1 MKARNI
7 SLIREERFK
16 RILEYLKDMGYASTN
31 DLIKYLNI
39 SKATV
44 RRDLNYLSEANMIQ
58 LTRGGAAA
66 IDIDDS
72 KELLYNQK
80 NVSNL
85 IEKKN
90 LGLAASKLIESGMT
104 VFVDAGTTTR
114 MIVPHLKNV
123 GNINLVTND
132 VMITADVTS
141 FENVDTTVTGGKLR
155 KHYFTLHGHFAEE
168 FLQNI
173 HADIAFI
180 GFDAVNTNN
189 YYITNA
195 DEILLKKNII
205 NAAKKTV
212 ALCDYTKL
220 GKYSFMPVCGLEDID
235 ILLTNKELSPKI
247 AEDFIKAGVDLRLV

>member
-1 MKARNI
+1 M
-7 SLIREERFK
+7 IREERFN
-16 RILEYLKDMGYASTN
+16 RILEYLKNTGYASTN
-31 DLIKYLNI
+31 DLIELLNI

-44 RRDLNYLSEANMIQ
+44 RRDLNYLSEANMVQ
-58 LTRGGAAA
+58 LMRGGVAA

-85 IEKKN
+85 TEKKR
-90 LGLAASKLIESGMT
+90 LGLAASKMIEDGMT

-123 GNINLVTND
+123 GYINLVTND
-132 VMITADVTS
+132 VMITADVS
-141 FENVDTTVTGGKLR
+141 AFENVDTTVTGGKLR
-155 KHYFTLHGHFAEE
+155 KHYFTLHGHFAEK
-168 FLQNI
+168 FLENI
-173 HADIAFI
+173 HADIAFV
-180 GFDAVNTNN
+180 GFDAVDTNN

-195 DEILLKKNII
+195 DEMLLKKNII
-205 NAAKKTV
+205 NVAKKAV

-235 ILLTNKELSPKI
+235 ILLTNKEISPLL
-247 AEDFIKAGVDLRLV
+247 AEDFIKAGVDLMLV